1 MTVPDGGQ
9 QQGGGGQQQ
18 GGGQQDSGQ
27 QGGGQQQQNQQ
38 QPPAPPQQQQPSAD
52 SIARAAR
59 LDGEG
64 EGYQKAAR
72 ELGVSIEE
80 AKNIIQDH
88 RQKADAEKTAQQRLA
103 DREGELK
110 TAQEESTNHKKR
122 ADAYEKVM
130 KDAVAGQID
139 LIADEGI
146 KELLSS
152 MDVAGQFGWLQKHG
166 AKYVQ
171 QQQGQQQDDQQ
182 QQGPPDQFQQL
193 QNLQGPDATRRERIP
208 GLGDADQQ
216 FNDILRERGLS
227 SGVPLQ

>member
-1 MTVPDGGQ
+1 MDPQGQ
-9 QQGGGGQQQ
+9 QQGGQQ

-27 QGGGQQQQNQQ
+27 QGSQQQQGGAQQQQSGGQQQS
-38 QPPAPPQQQQPSAD
+38 QQPSAD

-64 EGYQKAAR
+64 EGYAKAAR

-130 KDAVAGQID
+130 KDAVDGQLN
-139 LIADEGI
+139 LIADEAI
-146 KELLSS
+146 KELLSG

-171 QQQGQQQDDQQ
+171 VQQQQQDSGQQQQQ
-182 QQGPPDQFQQL
+182 VPDQMQQL
-193 QNLQGPDATRRERIP
+193 QQLRGPDASQQDQRIP
-208 GLGDADQQ
+208 GLNDASQQ

>member
-1 MTVPDGGQ
+1 MDPQGQ
-9 QQGGGGQQQ
+9 QQGGQQ

-27 QGGGQQQQNQQ
+27 QGSQQQQGGAQQQQSGGQQQS
-38 QPPAPPQQQQPSAD
+38 QQPSAD

-64 EGYQKAAR
+64 EGYAKAAR

-130 KDAVAGQID
+130 KDAVDGQLN
-139 LIADEGI
+139 LIADEAI
-146 KELLSS
+146 KELLSG

-171 QQQGQQQDDQQ
+171 VQQQQQQDSGQQQQQ
-182 QQGPPDQFQQL
+182 VPDQMQQL
-193 QNLQGPDATRRERIP
+193 QQLRGPDASQQDQRIP
-208 GLGDADQQ
+208 GLNDASQQ